1 MRINDSGT
9 SNSKMRIG
17 IAKARFPGEFIP
29 AEHPRL
35 ISAWKYFY
43 PAILLQERNCRV
55 RTNIPGRKKNS

>member
-1 MRINDSGT
+1 MRSNDSGT
-9 SNSKMRIG
+9 SNSKMRMG

-43 PAILLQERNCRV
+43 PAISVQERNYRV
-55 RTNIPGRKKNS
+55 RTSMPGRK